1 MSGHVGDLS
10 PPQEAALQNFK
21 QAVGDLLKPEHDDH
35 YLLRWL
41 RAREFNLNKAEHML
55 RSHVNWRKKFGTD
68 DLMAEPDSPEVLRK
82 YYPGG
87 FVGYDR
93 DGRPVSIIPFGRCD
107 LKGLLMSVSL
117 DDVIRFAV
125 RQFEVCD
132 EDLKGQ
138 TNKLGRVIE
147 TVTYIFD
154 FDGFALST
162 LASKSVL
169 DYLTTLVCTFEDNYP
184 ERLHKAIV
192 INAPRYFPVFWRIV
206 RPFLSERTANKLIL
220 FGKDEQAWRRALLES
235 IEPDQL
241 PQYWGGTRCDP
252 DGNPRCPSIV
262 TDGGEVPAHYYR
274 ATNGTA
280 NEQQTCVD
288 IPSEIVRA
296 SAVVNRQAT
305 LDVPVRVEQ
314 AGSLLAWEIT
324 SDDLLFG
331 VSYRDR
337 NANGTL
343 GGDSGAQV
351 VLKPSRMNPG
361 GGKAVETGS
370 LTCDKP
376 GIYVLNFDNT
386 FSMFTSKK
394 VTYSVRLVEPSS
406 IRQFS

>member
-1 MSGHVGDLS
+1 MH
-10 PPQEAALQNFK
+10 A
-21 QAVGDLLKPEHDDH
+21 
-35 YLLRWL
+35 
-41 RAREFNLNKAEHML
+41 
-55 RSHVNWRKKFGTD
+55 
-68 DLMAEPDSPEVLRK
+68 VLRK

-107 LKGLLMSVSL
+107 LKGLLMS
-117 DDVIRFAV
+117 
-125 RQFEVCD
+125 
-132 EDLKGQ
+132 
-138 TNKLGRVIE
+138 LGRVIE

-169 DYLTTLVCTFEDNYP
+169 DYVTTLMCTFEDNYP
-184 ERLHKAIV
+184 ERLNKAIV
-192 INAPRYFPVFWRIV
+192 INAPRYFPVFWRII
-206 RPFLSERTANKLIL
+206 RPFLTERTANKVALY
-220 FGKDEQAWRRALLES
+220 GKDEQAWRRALLES

-252 DGNPRCPSIV
+252 DGNPRCPSLV
-262 TDGGEVPAHYYR
+262 TDGGEVPVRYYR

-280 NEQQTCVD
+280 NEQLSSAE
-288 IPSEIVRA
+288 IPSEI
-296 SAVVNRQAT
+296 AT

-314 AGSLLAWEIT
+314 AGSLLAWEIA

-331 VSYRDR
+331 VSYRDA
-337 NANGTL
+337 NANDTL
-343 GGDSGAQV
+343 GGDSYDQV
-351 VLKPSRMNPG
+351 LLKPSRLKAA

-406 IRQFS
+406 IQDTLLNPVKQRVSDALQGPTLARGLFYALYFFGTIAAW

>member
-10 PPQEAALQNFK
+10 PAQEIALQNFR

-55 RSHVNWRKKFGTD
+55 RSHVNWRKQFGTD
-68 DLMAEPDSPEVLRK
+68 DIVAEQDFPEVLRK

-107 LKGLLMSVSL
+107 LKGLLMSVSV

-125 RQFEVCD
+125 SQFEVS
-132 EDLKGQ
+132 EKDLKAQ
-138 TNKLGRVIE
+138 SIKLGRVIE

-169 DYLTTLVCTFEDNYP
+169 DYVTTLMCTFEDNYP
-184 ERLHKAIV
+184 ERLNKAIV
-192 INAPRYFPVFWRIV
+192 INAPRYFPVFWRII
-206 RPFLSERTANKLIL
+206 RPFLTERTANKVALY
-220 FGKDEQAWRRALLES
+220 GKDEQAWRRALLES

-252 DGNPRCPSIV
+252 DGNPRCPSLV
-262 TDGGEVPAHYYR
+262 TDGGEVPVRYYR

-280 NEQQTCVD
+280 NEQLSSAE

-314 AGSLLAWEIT
+314 AGSLLAWEIA

-331 VSYRDR
+331 VSYRDA
-337 NANGTL
+337 NANDTL
-343 GGDSGAQV
+343 GGDSYDQV
-351 VLKPSRMNPG
+351 LLKPSRLKAA

-376 GIYVLNFDNT
+376 GIYVLNFDNS

-406 IRQFS
+406 IQQLS